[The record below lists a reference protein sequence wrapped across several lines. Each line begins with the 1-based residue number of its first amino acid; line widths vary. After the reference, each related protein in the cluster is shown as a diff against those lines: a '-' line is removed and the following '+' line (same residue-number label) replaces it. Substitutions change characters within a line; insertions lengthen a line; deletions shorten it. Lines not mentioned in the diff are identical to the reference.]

1 METERAAHIAQ
12 HSSGLSEGTHMTY
25 VIVLKYMGQEKRTWI
40 CHKAWDL
47 VGTSWDE
54 ESKFVSRTFTVSHH
68 ISNQSLQA
76 EEHSA
81 GWLLQL

>member
-1 METERAAHIAQ
+1 
-12 HSSGLSEGTHMTY
+12 MTY
-25 VIVLKYMGQEKRTWI
+25 VIVLKYTGQEKGTWI